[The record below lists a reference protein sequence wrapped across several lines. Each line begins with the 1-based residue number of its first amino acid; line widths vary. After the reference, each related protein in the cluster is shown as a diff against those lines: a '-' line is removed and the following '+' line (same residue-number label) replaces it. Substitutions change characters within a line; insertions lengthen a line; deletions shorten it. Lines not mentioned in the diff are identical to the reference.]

1 MNRWLTAL
9 IKITLILITLIPLQ
23 AGRSEFSTLW
33 NKVSQAEEKKL
44 PKTAL
49 KILDEILEKTR
60 NLDQR
65 GDYLKA
71 LSKKILNEAH
81 ILGKHPKDKV
91 RILRERIA
99 ESKQEDRSI
108 LKAIL
113 AIWFWH
119 YHDQNRYKFSQR
131 STTAGLENQ
140 DFSTWDSPRLF
151 AEVDKLFQEALK
163 DRQRLKKLK
172 LEDFEPVVEK
182 GSLGYGY
189 CKTLYEFLCREAL
202 RFYKQGMQT
211 LPKPQDAFEIEAE
224 SDALS
229 AYDQFSLYKPKTTDI
244 ESLLLKA
251 LSLYQ
256 ELLSQ
261 LQIVENRDAFL
272 DTEIN
277 RLIFFHDN
285 ALGTSRKDRFTKRLQ
300 ELVDQYGTTPVSSL
314 AIHQLAKLAHE
325 AKDYVKAIGLCKS
338 AITRFPNSDGATL
351 CRNLRNRIL
360 TKTYDVRL
368 DHSINVSNSTAQI
381 EYKNLTTL
389 HLRIVRDRWRRV
401 LEKNWADPD
410 GRLNDDEVRSLLGQ
424 EPIAQW
430 SVNLEETEDYKKRS
444 QDIKL
449 PPLKH
454 GYYRL
459 LVSHRSDF
467 QKTSGNKIVHAG
479 FWSTDTTLMLR
490 RLQSNIEGLIVDS
503 RNGEPLAER
512 TVEIFK
518 RERRGRY
525 RYFTSVATQDDGT
538 FLFER
543 PGGKQ
548 YGTYLFYARSS
559 TGDVLFHDPMGHGHV
574 RKKRR
579 TRGVL
584 FYTDRSIYRPGQ
596 TIGFKGICYEKD
608 PRNQIYEAFGCRN
621 VKVML
626 RDANHQEVERLHL
639 DGNDFGSFS
648 GQFTAP
654 KGKLTGAFTLVASS
668 PSGTARIRVEE
679 YKRPKFEVSL
689 NALEKEVR
697 LEDEVIVEGMA
708 KSYAGVPIQ
717 GATIKYRVLRTTR
730 MPWWWRWYNPFQGAR
745 EIASGKGKTDDDG
758 KFKVPFQ
765 ALADRSV
772 DKKIDPSFNF
782 EVQVDVIDPTGETR
796 SASRSVRVG
805 YSAIEARLSLP
816 GWLAAEEEIPLKLT
830 TRTLDGK
837 PVENQGKL
845 EIFSLKEPEKP
856 ARKPSRPR
864 NLWWGASTQ
873 AQTSQKDLSNFR
885 NWDLGDE
892 VRSLS
897 YETSEGSSKIP
908 LRLRPGAYRARLTT
922 QDKFGVE
929 VKSELSFLVF
939 SGTVK
944 RFPVKLP
951 SFFQLKSS
959 SLEPGDEINAVWG
972 TGYES
977 GRAYVSFLH
986 DGKILKSYWT
996 PADESLHSIR
1006 YPIDNSLRGGL
1017 TLQVYFVQENQ
1028 IYSYTRF
1035 IQVSY
1040 PEKDIKIRFQTF
1052 RDKLRPNEKEVW
1064 SLILEGKD
1072 ARKLATE
1079 MVATLYDESLDAFYP
1094 HAYRGLSH
1102 LFWRDSQVAG
1112 YQVNLYSK
1120 TLMSWWNSFG
1130 LGAQHVSRTY
1140 PSFPWWL
1147 KGSFSYLF
1155 PPMYNR
1161 RMFKS
1166 MAMARSPGALME
1178 SDKFADEEMAG
1189 EGFSLAQAA
1198 PARKKNKSR
1207 RREQRKDRKSDSKA
1221 EPSEPK
1227 FVPRTNLSETAFFF
1241 PHLISD
1247 EEGRVEIRFQMPEA
1261 LTRWKFLAL
1270 AHGKGLEWGQI
1281 TRSIVTQKELMMQP
1295 HLPPFLRQGDR
1306 VTLTSK
1312 ISNLSDSSLDGKA
1325 TLSLSNALTG
1335 EDVTQK
1341 FFDAKPIEF
1350 KVSSGKSQVVS
1361 FEIRVPD
1368 IAYPLQYRIVAKT
1381 AKHADG
1387 EEGVLPVISRTVLVR
1402 EAKPLWIRG
1411 PGERSVNFES
1421 LLGSDGEGVTHE
1433 KLVLQMASHPAWYA
1447 VQALPY
1453 LATYPH
1459 ACTDQVFNRLYANS
1473 LGEFI
1478 ANSQPRIQKI
1488 FKLWKGTDALDSNL
1502 EKNQD
1507 LKSVLLEETP
1517 WVLEAKSESAAKK
1530 RVANFFDVNRMS
1542 SEIRFNLTELESR
1555 MLPDGGWPWF
1565 PGGRRNDFIT
1575 LYIVTGLGRLR
1586 HLGVEM
1592 PVDMAL
1598 KSVHALDRWIKKI
1611 YDNIMAHSNP
1621 EHNHYSNLIAYYL
1634 YGRSFF
1640 LEEKP
1645 IESSSQRAVE
1655 YFLGQAEQY
1664 WTGLDNRMGEGHTAL
1679 GLLRFERPATP
1690 REILASLRERA
1701 LHDEEMGMYWGDEEF
1716 AYWWYRAPIETQA
1729 MMIEAFQ
1736 ELSGTEEEIES
1747 LKVWLLKQK
1756 QTQDWK
1762 TNKATADAIYALL
1775 LRGADLLS
1783 GTKLV
1788 RVWVGS
1794 EEVRPEKVEAGTGFY
1809 EKRWSGAQIRTDQG
1823 KIRMQKEEKGIA
1835 WGGLHWQYFQD
1846 LSKIKAQSGNL
1857 GLEKKLFVRKNTKKG
1872 PVILP
1877 IKDQKLELGDTLVVR
1892 VVLRADRDFEYVHM
1906 KDGRGS
1912 GTEPVNVLS
1921 HYKYQDGLAYYEAT
1935 KDTATH
1941 FYFDYLPKGTYVF
1954 EYDLKVFHKGE
1965 YTTGIAE
1972 IECLYAPEFRAH
1984 SEAHRIEV
1992 E

>member
-1 MNRWLTAL
+1 MSRWLTAL

-23 AGRSEFSTLW
+23 AGTSEFSRLW
-33 NKVSQAEEKKL
+33 TQVSQAEEKKL
-44 PKTAL
+44 PKTAI
-49 KILDEILEKTR
+49 KILDEILEKSR
-60 NLDQR
+60 DLDQR

-99 ESKQEDRSI
+99 ASKEEDRSI

-119 YHDQNRYKFSQR
+119 YHDQNRYKFSRR

-151 AEVDKLFQEALK
+151 AEVDSLFQEALSE
-163 DRQRLKKLK
+163 REKLRNLN

-189 CKTLYEFLCREAL
+189 CKTLYEFLAREAL
-202 RFYKQGMQT
+202 RFYKHGMQT
-211 LPKPQDAFEIEAE
+211 LPKPQDAFEIEAD

-229 AYDQFSLYKPKTTDI
+229 SFGKFALYQPKTTDQD
-244 ESLLLKA
+244 SLLLKA
-251 LSLYQ
+251 LTLYQ
-256 ELLSQ
+256 ELLSY
-261 LQIVENRDAFL
+261 LKSIENHHAFL
-272 DTEIN
+272 DTEIH
-277 RLIFFHDN
+277 RLIFFYEN
-285 ALGTSRKDRFTKRLQ
+285 SLGSSRKERFTTRLQ
-300 ELVDQYGTTPVSSL
+300 ELVDDFGSSPVSTL
-314 AIHQLAKLAHE
+314 AIHQLARLAFE
-325 AKDYVKAIGLCKS
+325 DKDFIKAVRLCSS
-338 AITRFPNSDGATL
+338 AISRFPGSDGATL
-351 CRNLRNRIL
+351 CQNLRNRIL
-360 TKTYDVRL
+360 TKEYNLRM
-368 DHSINVSNSTAQI
+368 DHTINASNSTALV

-389 HLRIVRDRWRRV
+389 HLRIVKDRWRRV

-410 GRLNDDEVRSLLGQ
+410 GNLNDVEVQSLLNQ
-424 EPIAQW
+424 EPVARW
-430 SVNLEETEDYKKRS
+430 SINLEETADYKQRS
-444 QDIKL
+444 LEITL

-459 LVSHRSDF
+459 LVSHRLDF
-467 QKTSGNKIVHAG
+467 LKISGNKIVHTG
-479 FWSTDTTLMLR
+479 FWSTDTTLMLKR
-490 RLQSNIEGLIVDS
+490 IQSNIQGLLVDS
-503 RNGEPLAER
+503 RNGEPLSER

-525 RYFTSVATQDDGT
+525 RYFTSVATEADGR

-543 PGGKQ
+543 PKEQ
-548 YGTYLFYARSS
+548 RYGTYLFYARSS
-559 TGDVLFHDPMGHGHV
+559 TGDVLFHDPMGHSHV
-574 RKKRR
+574 RKKHSS
-579 TRGVL
+579 RGVL

-596 TIGFKGICYEKD
+596 TIRFKGICYEKN
-608 PRNQIYEAFGCRN
+608 PAGQAYGVYACQN
-621 VKVML
+621 VNIRL
-626 RDANHQEVERLHL
+626 RDANHQEVERLNL
-639 DGNDFGSFS
+639 SGNDFGSFS
-648 GQFTAP
+648 GEFTAP

-679 YKRPKFEVSL
+679 YKRPKFEVTL
-689 NALEKEVR
+689 KALEKESR
-697 LEDEVIVEGMA
+697 LADRIEVEGVA

-717 GATIKYRVLRTTR
+717 NATIKYRVLRTTR
-730 MPWWWRWYNPFQGAR
+730 MPWWWRWYNPYQGAR
-745 EIASGKGKTDDDG
+745 EIASGKGKTDDNG
-758 KFKVPFQ
+758 EFKVPFD
-765 ALADRSV
+765 ALPDRTV

-796 SASRSVRVG
+796 SASRSVRIG
-805 YSAIEARLSLP
+805 YSAMEARLSAP
-816 GWLAAEEEIPLKLT
+816 TWLLAEEEIPLSLT
-830 TRTLDGK
+830 TKTLDGK
-837 PVENQGKL
+837 PVDNQGNL
-845 EIFSLKEPEKP
+845 EIYALREPPQPE
-856 ARKPSRPR
+856 RKPSRPLNR
-864 NLWWGASTQ
+864 WWGGSTQ
-873 AQTSQKDLSNFR
+873 ANSGKKDLSNFK
-885 NWDLGDE
+885 NWELGDE

-897 YETSEGSSKIP
+897 YKTSQGAKKIT
-908 LRLRPGAYRARLTT
+908 LRLRPGAYRAKLKTK
-922 QDKFGVE
+922 DKFGIE
-929 VKSELSFLVF
+929 VKSEISFLVF
-939 SGTVK
+939 SGSVK
-944 RFPVKLP
+944 QFPVKVP
-951 SFFQLKSS
+951 SFFQLKSA
-959 SLEPGDEINAVWG
+959 SLEPGDELQAVWG
-972 TGYES
+972 TGYAS
-977 GRAYVSFLH
+977 GRAFVSFIH
-986 DGKILKSYWT
+986 DGKVLKSYWSN
-996 PADESLHSIR
+996 PGESLHSIR
-1006 YPIDNSLRGGL
+1006 FPIDRSLRGGL

-1040 PEKDIKIRFQTF
+1040 PEKQLKVRFQTF

-1079 MVATLYDESLDAFYP
+1079 MVATLYDESLDAFYA
-1094 HAYRGLSH
+1094 HSFRGLSH
-1102 LFWRDSQVAG
+1102 LFWRDSQAAA

-1120 TLMSWWNSFG
+1120 TLMNWWSSFG
-1130 LGAQHVSRTY
+1130 LGAEHISRTY

-1155 PPMYNR
+1155 PPMYR
-1161 RMFKS
+1161 GGRFMSKS
-1166 MAMARSPGALME
+1166 MARSPGVLME
-1178 SDKFADEEMAG
+1178 SDKFMDEEKAS
-1189 EGFSLAQAA
+1189 EGFGLAQAA
-1198 PARKKNKSR
+1198 PANRKKKSR
-1207 RREQRKDRKSDSKA
+1207 RREQRKDSKA
-1221 EPSEPK
+1221 GSKSEPSEPK
-1227 FVPRTNLSETAFFF
+1227 FVPRSNLSETAFFF

-1247 EEGRVEIRFQMPEA
+1247 EEGKVEIRFQMPEA
-1261 LTRWKFLAL
+1261 LTRWKFLAM

-1295 HLPPFLRQGDR
+1295 HLPRFLRQGDR
-1306 VTLTSK
+1306 VVLTSK
-1312 ISNLSDSSLDGKA
+1312 VSNLSTSRLEGNA
-1325 TLSLSNALTG
+1325 TLRLANALTG
-1335 EDVTQK
+1335 EDVSGL
-1341 FFDAKPIEF
+1341 FFDLKPVGF
-1350 KVSSGKSQVVS
+1350 QVGTGKSQVVS
-1361 FEIRVPD
+1361 FEITVPD
-1368 IAYPLQYRIVAKT
+1368 ITYPLQVRMVAKT
-1381 AKHADG
+1381 ATHADG

-1402 EAKPLWIRG
+1402 EAKPLWVRG
-1411 PGERSVNFES
+1411 PGERSVKFHS
-1421 LLGSDGEGVTHE
+1421 LLSSASEGVIHE

-1473 LGEFI
+1473 LGQFI
-1478 ANSQPRIQKI
+1478 ANSQPRIQQI
-1488 FKLWKGTDALDSNL
+1488 FKLWKGSDALESNL
-1502 EKNQD
+1502 QKNED

-1517 WVLEAKSESAAKK
+1517 WVLEAQSESAAKK
-1530 RVANFFDVNRMS
+1530 RVGNFFDINRMN
-1542 SEIRFNLTELESR
+1542 SEIQDTLAELKSR

-1565 PGGRRNDFIT
+1565 PGGKRSDFIT

-1586 HLGVEM
+1586 HLGVKM

-1598 KSVHALDRWIKKI
+1598 LSAHALDLWIKKI
-1611 YDNIMAHSNP
+1611 YDQIMKHSDP

-1679 GLLRFERPATP
+1679 GLLRFGRSSTP
-1690 REILASLRERA
+1690 KEVMASLRERA

-1729 MMIEAFQ
+1729 MMVEAFQ
-1736 ELSGTEEEIES
+1736 ELSGSEEEIES

-1788 RVWVGS
+1788 KVWVGS

-1809 EKRWSGAQIRTDQG
+1809 EKRWSPSEIRAEQG
-1823 KIRMQKEEKGIA
+1823 KIRILKEEKGIA
-1835 WGGLHWQYFQD
+1835 WGGLHWQYFQE

-1857 GLEKKLFVRKNTKKG
+1857 GLKKHLFVRKNTKKG

-1877 IKDQKLELGDTLVVR
+1877 IKDQRLELGDTLVVR

-1921 HYKYQDGLAYYEAT
+1921 RYKYQDGLAYYEAT

-1954 EYDLKVFHKGE
+1954 EYDLKVFHRGQ
-1965 YTTGIAE
+1965 YTSGIAE

-1984 SEAHRIEV
+1984 SEAHELEV
-1992 E
+1992 D